1 MKMDFFKNKK
11 ILITGHEGKVAK
23 LLLPLMKNYNIS
35 PINLEEN
42 TNADIIIHLVSST
55 VPDKII
61 SSNVIYLQKVL
72 NYSNKN
78 NIKHIIFFSSASI
91 YGKQNRYF
99 VNEDIVP
106 INPSLYGLCKFIC
119 EEMIKEE
126 KNIKS
131 LIIRLPAIMTK
142 NSDSFIANLFTK
154 IEKHED
160 IYLNNHS
167 ELFNGLITVYDIFN
181 FMRFYC
187 FERKYEILNLALNL
201 EQTLEEIIYC
211 YKKLINS
218 SSKITRIDSNQTYYN
233 LSISKSVEYY
243 NFSPTHYKK
252 ALKEIKNI
260 RCNNV

>member
-11 ILITGHEGKVAK
+11 ILITGHEGKVGK

-72 NYSNKN
+72 SYSNKN

-91 YGKQNRYF
+91 YGNQNRYF
-99 VNEDIVP
+99 INEDVIP

-119 EEMIKEE
+119 EKMIKED
-126 KNIKS
+126 KSIKS

-142 NSDSFIANLFTK
+142 NSDSFIAKLFTK

-160 IYLNNHS
+160 INLSNYS
-167 ELFNGLITVYDIFN
+167 ELFNGLITVYDIYN
-181 FMRFYC
+181 FIKFYC
-187 FERKYEILNLALNL
+187 FETKCEIVNLALNL
-201 EQTLEEIIYC
+201 EQTLEEIVYD

-218 SSKITRIDSNQTYYN
+218 NSKITRIDSNQTYYN
-233 LSISKSVEYY
+233 LSIRKSIECY

-252 ALKEIKNI
+252 ALEEIRNI
-260 RCNNV
+260 RNDNV